1 MKELVS
7 SDFLRVLLALK
18 ENIMK
23 DLNVAEV
30 CRVQNIDK
38 SNYFCESLADGTV
51 VNAMAMANLNISV
64 GDYVLIVF
72 CNRDF
77 RANLKMT
84 AYRTD
89 FPETENNQRH
99 SNAFGIIIGK
109 VINEEE

>member
-18 ENIMK
+18 ENIMR

-30 CRVQNIDK
+30 CRIQNIEG
-38 SNYFCESLADGTV
+38 SNYFCESLADQTV
-51 VNAMAMANLNISV
+51 VNAMSLANVNAAI

-77 RANLKMT
+77 RANLKM
-84 AYRTD
+84 ASYRTD

-99 SNAFGIIIGK
+99 SNAFGVIIGK
-109 VINEEE
+109 VIDEEE

>member
-30 CRVQNIDK
+30 CRVQNIVRT
-38 SNYFCESLADGTV
+38 NYFCESLADGTV
-51 VNAMAMANLNISV
+51 VNAICMSGVTVNV
-64 GDYVLIVF
+64 GDFVVIVF

-77 RANLKMT
+77 RANLSIASYATSFKE
-84 AYRTD
+84 TD
-89 FPETENNQRH
+89 NNQRH
-99 SNAFGIIIGK
+99 SNAFGVIIGK
-109 VINEEE
+109 VLEEE